1 VRAQIGHIAS
11 KATTIGVT
19 ARQGCVT
26 LSGSVP
32 AAEANKLLSAVEGV
46 AGVKEVVNQL
56 DIQAEREHSADVQG
70 HNTAR

>member
-1 VRAQIGHIAS
+1 
-11 KATTIGVT
+11 
-19 ARQGCVT
+19 VT

-56 DIQAEREHSADVQG
+56 DIQAEREHSAGVQG